1 MKQWHHARITNGS
14 TSIKLRAD
22 KWLDIGCPIEISIG
36 TKQVWMAMK
45 WTTHQSKR
53 YVLDEEEEFIIG
65 VSLVGLLVD

>member
-1 MKQWHHARITNGS
+1 
-14 TSIKLRAD
+14 
-22 KWLDIGCPIEISIG
+22 
-36 TKQVWMAMK
+36 MAMK